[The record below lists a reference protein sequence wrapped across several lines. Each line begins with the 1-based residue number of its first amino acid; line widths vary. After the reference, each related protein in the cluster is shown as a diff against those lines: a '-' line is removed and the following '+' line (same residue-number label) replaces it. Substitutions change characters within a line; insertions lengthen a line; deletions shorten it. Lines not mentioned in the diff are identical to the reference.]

1 MEFRLLKNPMR
12 IWTERHVLRRS
23 FLLPAL
29 LLLLLSGPACEQVLD
44 SSGLPFTEVLV
55 VRAVLKDGDIVDSL
69 YIGRTLPYEENPY
82 GYYDEEKQKT
92 VYPPLDGPV
101 TDAAVTIIVN
111 GVRYPLTHSLKGFYR
126 NDTLIARAGTTY
138 QLEAIWKNK
147 KAEGV
152 TTVPVSPVVDSVTV
166 RTVDLSVSQY
176 TRETDYTCTGY
187 VRSAAN
193 TALLMT
199 VMRWDSTKY
208 FNGRDSI
215 RGAHGYS
222 IGKQIMKRST
232 EFSGAPDKMIL
243 VSKQYEYAG
252 RDRSNSWMAVRIT
265 VYDGPYYRYYTSG
278 TNGSEDGSFSF
289 ERTPIAWNVSGE
301 AIGMFIGASSSV
313 VKNISLH

>member
-1 MEFRLLKNPMR
+1 MQS
-12 IWTERHVLRRS
+12 WTERLLLRRS

-44 SSGLPFTEVLV
+44 NSELPFTEVLV

-69 YIGRTLPYEENPY
+69 YIGRTLPYEESPY
-82 GYYDEEKQKT
+82 GYYDEVQKKT
-92 VYPPLDGPV
+92 VYPDLNGPV

-111 GVRYPLTHSLKGFYR
+111 GVRYPLTHHTKGNYR
-126 NDTLIARAGTTY
+126 NDSLVTHAGTTY
-138 QLEAIWKNK
+138 RLEALWNGK
-147 KAEGV
+147 KAEAV
-152 TTVPVSPVVDSVTV
+152 TTVPASPVVDSVTV

-208 FNGRDSI
+208 FNGTDSI
-215 RGAHGYS
+215 RYAIGYS
-222 IGKQIMKRST
+222 IGKQIMKRNT
-232 EFSGAPDKMIL
+232 AFAQAPEKMIL

-252 RDRSNSWMAVRIT
+252 RDRSNSWMAVRVT

-289 ERTPIAWNVSGE
+289 ERTPIAWNVTGE